1 MTTSTSAN
9 GALAGILVSMLL
21 IAIAVW
27 VIQIV
32 SFWKVFVK
40 AGQPGW
46 AAIIPFYNAYVLTKI
61 AKYDGIYTL
70 LLFIPLVNIVWLF
83 IVNIDIA
90 KAFGKSTGF
99 GVLMTLIPIVG
110 YPMIGFS
117 DAVYDPT
124 PKQA

>member
-1 MTTSTSAN
+1 
-9 GALAGILVSMLL
+9 MLL

-46 AAIIPFYNAYVLTKI
+46 AAIIPFYNAYVSTKI
-61 AKYDGIYTL
+61 AKCDGIYTL
-70 LLFIPLVNIVWLF
+70 LLFIPL
-83 IVNIDIA
+83 VNIDIA

-99 GVLMTLIPIVG
+99 GVLMTLIPIVS